1 MTSKQKFR
9 LVIPIIACDKI
20 EKYAY
25 EIRRLNQ
32 TWGAKALEYPEIKII
47 FFLGQEKT
55 TEFTGDLYVNLP
67 GVNDDYTSATDKQY
81 LGIKY
86 MYDNF
91 DFDFLFLTASDVYV
105 NIPKLLSYLDNLNP
119 NDNLYIGNDGR
130 FVSILNKDYWFHWG
144 GGIILSYQA
153 IKKLHPILNLDLKYH
168 WSDICKQNNTYDL
181 YKDACDVGLSYYLQ
195 QPDINVK
202 VIRDIAKFI
211 SSVNDSW
218 SIDYMNN
225 HFDKIICFHT
235 LTNDQFLNLDIR
247 YKATNYMM

>member
-105 NIPKLLSYLDNLNP
+105 NIPKLLSYLNNFNP
-119 NDNLYIGNDGR
+119 NDNLYIGDNGR
-130 FVSILNKDYWFHWG
+130 IVNILNNDLWFHS
-144 GGIILSYQA
+144 GIGVTLSYEAVKKIYPILS
-153 IKKLHPILNLDLKYH
+153 PNLKYH
-168 WSDICKQNNTYDL
+168 WADICRQNNTYDFF
-181 YKDACDVGLSYYLQ
+181 KDACDVALSYYLQ

-202 VIRDIAKFI
+202 VVRALGLIISCINENWPNYTYDNFNDIIA
-211 SSVNDSW
+211 
-218 SIDYMNN
+218 
-225 HFDKIICFHT
+225 FHA
-235 LTNDQFLNLDIR
+235 LTNDQFHILDMK
-247 YKATNYMM
+247 YKTNNYMM